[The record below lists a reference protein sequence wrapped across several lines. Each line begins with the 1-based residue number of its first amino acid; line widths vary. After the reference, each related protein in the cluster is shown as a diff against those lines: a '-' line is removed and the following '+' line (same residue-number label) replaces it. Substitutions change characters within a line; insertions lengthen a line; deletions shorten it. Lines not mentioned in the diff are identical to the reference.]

1 MSLQPNLFQSRRP
14 AVSETD
20 VAQLVSALRGNGW
33 RLRRDLERGLGWT
46 ERKIRA
52 VAEASHGEILG
63 SDLGYRLTIEASC
76 TEIEAWDA
84 RFAGQIQ
91 AMQARRAAVRKVRN
105 RHIDLTE
112 VA

>member
-1 MSLQPNLFQSRRP
+1 MSNQPNLFSARRP

-20 VAQLVSALRGNGW
+20 VAQLVTALKGTGW
-33 RLRRDLERGLGWT
+33 RLRRDLERVLGWND
-46 ERKIRA
+46 RKVRA
-52 VAEASHGEILG
+52 VAEASQGEVLG

-91 AMQARRAAVRKVRN
+91 AMQARRAAVRRVRN
-105 RHIDLTE
+105 RHVRFTD